1 MQTVLAFDRPFQ
13 GARVQLF
20 SRRRGWTDVVLRAL
34 TGSDTQSRGHIFKGK
49 TLTLVD
55 AAAQADF
62 PLDPLLA
69 SGTTV
74 LMYGGF
80 LHSARV
86 MALLAAGVDGYISEL
101 AHRSELLHAM
111 SQVLEGTQVAPFRL
125 PESVMAARAYGV
137 VLTSTERRA
146 AIAYFVDMPSSSRAV
161 VAAGLGM
168 SDKTL
173 STHLHSIRRKIK
185 AQPGESRAAVSRRIS
200 AAGMLAPE
208 TPPVRPGMPGRS

>member
-1 MQTVLAFDRPFQ
+1 M
-13 GARVQLF
+13 
-20 SRRRGWTDVVLRAL
+20 VLRAL
-34 TGSDTQSRGHIFKGK
+34 AGSDTQPQGHVHEGK

-74 LMYGGF
+74 LIYGGF

-86 MALLAAGVDGYISEL
+86 MALLAAGAHGYISEL
-101 AHRSELLHAM
+101 AHRSDLLRAM

-125 PESVMAARAYGV
+125 PESVGATGAQSM
-137 VLTSTERRA
+137 VLTGTERRA

-168 SDKTL
+168 TDKTL
-173 STHLHSIRRKIK
+173 STHLHSIRRKIR

-200 AAGMLAPE
+200 AAGMLTPE
-208 TPPVRPGMPGRS
+208 IPPVRPGTSGRG